1 MITSRV
7 PPRPK
12 ERRLFFW
19 AIPSASD
26 RVGAFLSWLEGL
38 PVAMVNQLGA
48 TAPTDPEDLLA
59 VATLDTRLDGW
70 VARAL
75 THQVERAH
83 LDLRIVAGGWSP
95 EATAVIRRAALVFL
109 ALEPRERNSHAV
121 QLVLA
126 PFDALGPIGAAL
138 D

>member
-1 MITSRV
+1 MY
-7 PPRPK
+7 
-12 ERRLFFW
+12 FW
-19 AIPSASD
+19 AIPTASD

-38 PVAMVNQLGA
+38 PVAMVNRLPL
-48 TAPTDPEDLLA
+48 TAPTDPADVLTLG
-59 VATLDTRLDGW
+59 TLDARLSGW
-70 VARAL
+70 VAGAPAHRAE
-75 THQVERAH
+75 QAH

-109 ALEPRERNSHAV
+109 ALEPRERNTHV
-121 QLVLA
+121 VRLVLA